1 MVLKVQCLHHSAMMW
16 MSALTSR
23 RHAQVES
30 REDTPALLEGTP
42 LSEIDPVMQLAQQLN
57 ACALDNG
64 MATLIKPENMPSPSR
79 VQV

>member
-1 MVLKVQCLHHSAMMW
+1 M
-16 MSALTSR
+16 
-23 RHAQVES
+23 ES
-30 REDTPALLEGTP
+30 IEDTPALLEGTP

-57 ACALDNG
+57 ACALDNR